1 MTLVGSSPPRLIPL
15 PDWATDPAARAV
27 LAALS
32 IPGFDPRF
40 VGGCVR
46 NALLGR
52 DAADVDIATPLKP
65 EAVMVALRHAG
76 LGVIPTGMDHGT
88 VTARSGG
95 KSFEIT
101 TLRVDVETDG
111 RHAVVEFTGD
121 WRADAARRD
130 FTMNALS
137 ADPDGA
143 VHDYFGGVADALA
156 GRVRFVGDPTQR
168 IAEDALRI
176 LRFFRFHAQYG
187 RGEPDV
193 AALSACTRAAPALDR
208 LSGERVRA
216 EILKLLAAPN
226 PVPVWR
232 EMAEAG
238 IARRVIGEDG
248 DMVRLAGLI
257 RVAPDANPVLR
268 LAALVRGDAAAVAAR
283 LKLSNEERDRL
294 AGLQDGGPG
303 QAPDQAGVRLLL
315 YRHGRAGGR
324 DRLRLAW
331 AAAPKRWSFKRAL
344 AELEQAP
351 MPVLPVRGRD
361 AVALG
366 LSGPAVGRALAAV
379 EDWWIGQGLLP
390 GRKEGLDRLR
400 EAAGVSES

>member
-1 MTLVGSSPPRLIPL
+1 MTTPHRLSPL
-15 PDWATDPAARAV
+15 PGWAADPAARAV
-27 LAALS
+27 IDALS

-65 EAVMVALRHAG
+65 QAVMVALRNAG
-76 LGVIPTGMDHGT
+76 LGVIPTGLEHGT

-95 KSFEIT
+95 KSFEVT

-111 RHAVVEFTGD
+111 RHAIVEFTAD

-137 ADPDGA
+137 ADPEGV

-156 GRVRFVGDPTQR
+156 GRVRFVGDPAQR

-176 LRFFRFHAQYG
+176 LRFFRFHAHYG
-187 RGEPDV
+187 RGELDPPAL
-193 AALSACTRAAPALDR
+193 AACAAAAASLDR

-216 EILKLLAAPN
+216 ELLKLLAAPD

-232 EMAEAG
+232 EMAETD
-238 IARRVIGEDG
+238 IAWRVIGEDG
-248 DMVRLAGLI
+248 DIARLQGLL
-257 RVAPDANPVLR
+257 RVAPEADPVLR
-268 LAALVRGDAAAVAAR
+268 LAALLRGDAAAVAAR
-283 LKLSNEERDRL
+283 LRLSNDERDRL
-294 AGLQDGGPG
+294 VGLQESALEK
-303 QAPDQAGVRLLL
+303 APDEIGVRLLL

-331 AAAPKRWSFKRAL
+331 AAAPKRWSFRRAL
-344 AELEQAP
+344 AALEKE
-351 MPVLPVRGRD
+351 PVPALPVRGRD
-361 AVALG
+361 VVALG
-366 LSGPAVGRALAAV
+366 LSGPAVGRALAEV
-379 EDWWIGQGLLP
+379 ERWWIAQGLRP
-390 GRKEGLDRLR
+390 GRAESLDRLR
-400 EAAGVSES
+400 ELAGV

>member
-1 MTLVGSSPPRLIPL
+1 MTTSHRLSPL
-15 PDWATDPAARAV
+15 PGWATDPAARAV
-27 LAALS
+27 IAALS

-52 DAADVDIATPLKP
+52 DAADVDIATPLRP
-65 EAVMVALRHAG
+65 EAVMVALRNAG
-76 LGVIPTGMDHGT
+76 LGVIPTGLQHGT

-95 KSFEIT
+95 RSFEVT

-111 RHAVVEFTGD
+111 RHAVVEFTAD

-137 ADPDGA
+137 ADPEGG

-156 GRVRFVGDPTQR
+156 GRVRFVGDPAQR

-176 LRFFRFHAQYG
+176 LRFFRFHAHYG
-187 RGEPDV
+187 QGELDPP
-193 AALSACTRAAPALDR
+193 ALAACTAAAAGLDR
-208 LSGERVRA
+208 LSGERVQA
-216 EILKLLAAPN
+216 ELLKLLAAPD

-232 EMAEAG
+232 AMVEAG

-248 DMVRLAGLI
+248 DIARLQGLL
-257 RVAPDANPVLR
+257 RVAPESDPLLR
-268 LAALVRGDAAAVAAR
+268 LAALLRGDAAAVAAR
-283 LKLSNEERDRL
+283 LKLSNDDRDRL
-294 AGLQDGGPG
+294 AGLRDSVIAD
-303 QAPDQAGVRLLL
+303 APDEIGVRLLL

-344 AELEQAP
+344 AALEKESVPA
-351 MPVLPVRGRD
+351 LPVRGRD
-361 AVALG
+361 VVALG
-366 LSGPAVGRALAAV
+366 LSGPAVGKALAEV
-379 EDWWIGQGLLP
+379 ERWWIGQGLRP
-390 GRKEGLDRLR
+390 GRDESLGRLKEL
-400 EAAGVSES
+400 AGA

>member
-1 MTLVGSSPPRLIPL
+1 MTTPYRLSPL
-15 PDWATDPAARAV
+15 PGWATDAAARAV
-27 LAALS
+27 INALS

-52 DAADVDIATPLKP
+52 DAADVDIATPLRP
-65 EAVMVALRHAG
+65 EAVMVALRNAG
-76 LGVIPTGMDHGT
+76 LGVIPTGLEHGT
-88 VTARSGG
+88 VTARSHG

-111 RHAVVEFTGD
+111 RHAVVEFTAD

-137 ADPDGA
+137 ADPEGV
-143 VHDYFGGVADALA
+143 VHDYFGGAADALA
-156 GRVRFVGDPTQR
+156 GRIRFVGDPAQR

-176 LRFFRFHAQYG
+176 LRFFRFHAHYG
-187 RGEPDV
+187 QGELDPPALAACV
-193 AALSACTRAAPALDR
+193 AAAGGLDR

-216 EILKLLAAPN
+216 ELLKLLAAPD

-232 EMAEAG
+232 AMVEAG
-238 IARRVIGEDG
+238 IARHVIGEDG
-248 DMVRLAGLI
+248 DIARLQGLVQ
-257 RVAPDANPVLR
+257 VAPGADPLLR
-268 LAALVRGDAAAVAAR
+268 LAALLCGDAAGVAAR
-283 LKLSNEERDRL
+283 LKLSNDDRDRL
-294 AGLQDGGPG
+294 VGLQESTLDN
-303 QAPDQAGVRLLL
+303 APDEVGVRLLL

-344 AELEQAP
+344 AALEKEHVPA
-351 MPVLPVRGRD
+351 LPVRGRD
-361 AVALG
+361 VVALG
-366 LSGPAVGRALAAV
+366 LSGPAVGRALAEV
-379 EDWWIGQGLLP
+379 ERWWIGQGLRP
-390 GRKEGLDRLR
+390 GRDESLDRLR
-400 EAAGVSES
+400 ELAGV

>member
-1 MTLVGSSPPRLIPL
+1 LTGYDLPSHHLSPL
-15 PDWATDPAARAV
+15 PGWAVDPAARAV
-27 LAALS
+27 IDALS

-52 DAADVDIATPLKP
+52 DAADVDIATPLRP
-65 EAVMVALRHAG
+65 EAVMIALRNAG
-76 LGVIPTGMDHGT
+76 LGVIPTGLEHGT

-95 KSFEIT
+95 TSFEVT

-111 RHAVVEFTGD
+111 RHAVVEFTND

-156 GRVRFVGDPTQR
+156 GRVRFVGDPAQR

-176 LRFFRFHAQYG
+176 LRFFRFHAHYG
-187 RGEPDV
+187 QGDPDPSAL
-193 AALSACTRAAPALDR
+193 AACAAAAPALDR

-216 EILKLLAAPN
+216 ELLKLLAAPE
-226 PVPVWR
+226 PVPVWQ
-232 EMAEAG
+232 ALVAAG

-248 DMVRLAGLI
+248 DIARLQGLVQ
-257 RVAPDANPVLR
+257 VAPNSDPVLR
-268 LAALVRGDAAAVAAR
+268 LAALLRGDAAAVAVR
-283 LKLSNEERDRL
+283 LKLSNDERDRL
-294 AGLQDGGPG
+294 VGLQDGLLQ
-303 QAPDQAGVRLLL
+303 QAPDEVGVRLLL

-324 DRLRLAW
+324 DRIRLAW
-331 AAAPKRWSFKRAL
+331 AAAPRRWSFKRAL
-344 AELEQAP
+344 AALESEQVP
-351 MPVLPVRGRD
+351 TLPVRGRD
-361 AVALG
+361 VVALG
-366 LSGPAVGRALAAV
+366 VSGPAVGRALTEV
-379 EDWWIGQGLLP
+379 ETWWIGQGLRP
-390 GRKEGLDRLR
+390 GREESLDRLR
-400 EAAGVSES
+400 DLAGV

>member
-1 MTLVGSSPPRLIPL
+1 MGAFHRLSPL
-15 PDWATDPAARAV
+15 PGWATDAAARAV
-27 LAALS
+27 IDALS

-65 EAVMVALRHAG
+65 QAVMVALRNAG
-76 LGVIPTGMDHGT
+76 LGVIPTGLEHGT

-95 KSFEIT
+95 KSFEVT

-111 RHAVVEFTGD
+111 RRAVVEFTAD

-137 ADPDGA
+137 ADPEGV

-156 GRVRFVGDPTQR
+156 GRVRFVGDPAQR

-176 LRFFRFHAQYG
+176 LRFFRFHAHYG
-187 RGEPDV
+187 RGELDPTAL
-193 AALSACTRAAPALDR
+193 AACAAAAGSLDR
-208 LSGERVRA
+208 LSGERVRT
-216 EILKLLAAPN
+216 ELLKLLAAPD

-232 EMAEAG
+232 AMVEAG
-238 IARRVIGEDG
+238 IARHVIGEDG
-248 DMVRLAGLI
+248 DIARLQGLVQ
-257 RVAPDANPVLR
+257 VAPASDSLLR
-268 LAALVRGDAAAVAAR
+268 LAALLRGDAAAVAAR
-283 LKLSNEERDRL
+283 LRLSNDERDRL
-294 AGLQDGGPG
+294 VGLRESVPDK
-303 QAPDQAGVRLLL
+303 APDEVGVRLLL

-331 AAAPKRWSFKRAL
+331 AAAPKRWSLKRAL
-344 AELEQAP
+344 AALEKE
-351 MPVLPVRGRD
+351 PVPTLPVRGRD
-361 AVALG
+361 VVALG
-366 LSGPAVGRALAAV
+366 LSGPAVGRALAEV
-379 EDWWIGQGLLP
+379 ERWWIDQGLRP
-390 GRKEGLDRLR
+390 GREESLDRLR
-400 EAAGVSES
+400 ALAEAQAG

>member
-1 MTLVGSSPPRLIPL
+1 MTTPPRLSPL
-15 PDWATDPAARAV
+15 PGWATDPAARAV
-27 LAALS
+27 IAALS

-52 DAADVDIATPLKP
+52 DAADVDIATPLRP
-65 EAVMVALRHAG
+65 QAVMVALHNAG
-76 LGVIPTGMDHGT
+76 LGVIPTGLEHGT

-95 KSFEIT
+95 RSFEVT

-111 RHAVVEFTGD
+111 RHAIVEFTAD

-137 ADPDGA
+137 ADPEGV

-156 GRVRFVGDPTQR
+156 GRVRFVGDPAQR

-176 LRFFRFHAQYG
+176 LRFFRFHAHYG
-187 RGEPDV
+187 QGELDP
-193 AALSACTRAAPALDR
+193 AALVACAAAADRLDR
-208 LSGERVRA
+208 LSGERVHA
-216 EILKLLAAPN
+216 ELLKLLAAPD

-232 EMAEAG
+232 AMVESG
-238 IARRVIGEDG
+238 IARHVIGEDG
-248 DMVRLAGLI
+248 DIDRLQGLVRI
-257 RVAPDANPVLR
+257 APGADPLLR
-268 LAALVRGDAAAVAAR
+268 LAALLRGDAAAVAAR
-283 LKLSNEERDRL
+283 LKLSNDERDRL
-294 AGLQDGGPG
+294 IGLRESMLDT
-303 QAPDQAGVRLLL
+303 APDEVGVRLLL

-344 AELEQAP
+344 AALEKE
-351 MPVLPVRGRD
+351 PVPTLPVRGRD
-361 AVALG
+361 VVALG
-366 LSGPAVGRALAAV
+366 VSGPAVGKALAEV
-379 EDWWIGQGLLP
+379 ERWWIGQGLRP
-390 GRKEGLDRLR
+390 GRDESLERLR
-400 EAAGVSES
+400 ELAAGG

>member
-1 MTLVGSSPPRLIPL
+1 MTTPHRLSPL
-15 PDWATDPAARAV
+15 PGWATDPAARAV
-27 LAALS
+27 IDALS

-52 DAADVDIATPLKP
+52 DAADVDIATPLRP
-65 EAVMVALRHAG
+65 EAVMVALHNAG
-76 LGVIPTGMDHGT
+76 LGVIPTGLQHGT

-95 KSFEIT
+95 KSFEVT

-111 RHAVVEFTGD
+111 RHAVVEFTAD

-137 ADPDGA
+137 ADFEGV
-143 VHDYFGGVADALA
+143 VHDYFGGVADAMA
-156 GRVRFVGDPTQR
+156 GRVRFVGDPAQR
-168 IAEDALRI
+168 IAEDGLRI
-176 LRFFRFHAQYG
+176 LRFFRFHAHYG
-187 RGEPDV
+187 QGEPDSAAV
-193 AALSACTRAAPALDR
+193 AACFAAAASLDR

-216 EILKLLAAPN
+216 ELLKLLAAPD

-232 EMAEAG
+232 EMAETD
-238 IARRVIGEDG
+238 IAWRVLGEDG
-248 DMVRLAGLI
+248 DIARLQGLL
-257 RVAPDANPVLR
+257 RVAPGSDPLLR

-283 LKLSNEERDRL
+283 LKLSNDERDRL
-294 AGLQDGGPG
+294 VGLQDSVLDK
-303 QAPDQAGVRLLL
+303 APDEVGVRLLL

-344 AELEQAP
+344 AALEKE
-351 MPVLPVRGRD
+351 PVPALPVRGRD
-361 AVALG
+361 VVALG
-366 LSGPAVGRALAAV
+366 VSGPAVGRALAEV
-379 EDWWIGQGLLP
+379 ERWWIAQGLRP
-390 GRKEGLDRLR
+390 GRDESLGRLR
-400 EAAGVSES
+400 ELAGV

>member
-1 MTLVGSSPPRLIPL
+1 MTTPHRLVPL
-15 PDWATDPAARAV
+15 PGWATEPAARAV
-27 LAALS
+27 INALS

-65 EAVMVALRHAG
+65 EAVMVALHNAG
-76 LGVIPTGMDHGT
+76 LGVIPTGLQHGT
-88 VTARSGG
+88 VTARSHG

-111 RHAVVEFTGD
+111 RHAVVEFTAD

-137 ADPDGA
+137 ADPEGA

-156 GRVRFVGDPTQR
+156 GRVRFVGDPAQR

-176 LRFFRFHAQYG
+176 LRFFRFHAHYG
-187 RGEPDV
+187 QGELDP
-193 AALSACTRAAPALDR
+193 AALAACTAASGHLDR

-216 EILKLLAAPN
+216 ELLKLLSAPD

-232 EMAEAG
+232 AMVEAG
-238 IARRVIGEDG
+238 IARHVIGEDG
-248 DMVRLAGLI
+248 DIGRLQGLV
-257 RVAPDANPVLR
+257 RVAPGADPLLR
-268 LAALVRGDAAAVAAR
+268 LAALLRGDAAAVAAR
-283 LKLSNEERDRL
+283 LKLSNDERDRL
-294 AGLQDGGPG
+294 VGLRENTLDT
-303 QAPDQAGVRLLL
+303 APDEVGVRLLL

-324 DRLRLAW
+324 DRIRLAW

-344 AELEQAP
+344 AVLEKEHVP
-351 MPVLPVRGRD
+351 TLPVRGRD
-361 AVALG
+361 VVALG
-366 LSGPAVGRALAAV
+366 LSGPAVGRALAEV
-379 EDWWIGQGLLP
+379 ERWWIAQGLRP
-390 GRKEGLDRLR
+390 GRDESLDRLKDL
-400 EAAGVSES
+400 AGG

>member
-1 MTLVGSSPPRLIPL
+1 MTTPHCLSPL
-15 PDWATDPAARAV
+15 PGWATDAAARAV
-27 LAALS
+27 INALS

-52 DAADVDIATPLKP
+52 DAADVDIATPLRP
-65 EAVMVALRHAG
+65 EAVMVALRNAG
-76 LGVIPTGMDHGT
+76 LGVIPTGLEHGT

-111 RHAVVEFTGD
+111 RHAVVEFTAD
-121 WRADAARRD
+121 WRADASRRD

-137 ADPDGA
+137 ADPEGV
-143 VHDYFGGVADALA
+143 VHDYFGGAADALA
-156 GRVRFVGDPTQR
+156 GRVRFVGDPAQR

-176 LRFFRFHAQYG
+176 LRFFRFHAHYG
-187 RGEPDV
+187 QGELDP
-193 AALSACTRAAPALDR
+193 AALAACAAASGGLDR

-216 EILKLLAAPN
+216 ELLKLLAAPD

-232 EMAEAG
+232 AMVEAG
-238 IARRVIGEDG
+238 IARHVIGEDG
-248 DMVRLAGLI
+248 DIARLQGLVQ
-257 RVAPDANPVLR
+257 VAPGSDPLLR
-268 LAALVRGDAAAVAAR
+268 LAALLRGDAAAVAAR
-283 LKLSNEERDRL
+283 LKLSNDERDRL
-294 AGLQDGGPG
+294 VGLQDSVPDK
-303 QAPDQAGVRLLL
+303 APDEVGVRLLL

-344 AELEQAP
+344 AALEKEHVPA
-351 MPVLPVRGRD
+351 LPVRGRD
-361 AVALG
+361 VVALG
-366 LSGPAVGRALAAV
+366 LSGPAVGRALA
-379 EDWWIGQGLLP
+379 EIERWWIAQGLRP
-390 GRKEGLDRLR
+390 GRDESLDRLR
-400 EAAGVSES
+400 ELAGV